1 MSDPDLIYH
10 DDGRVSM
17 GKARF
22 LVCMEAM
29 WEAEAIAQTLVDLAN
44 KAPIDEG
51 DGQFVYTARGLGARL
66 LDLSK
71 VCALALSDSVPD
83 LGQIAEK
90 FHLIGTKENEQ

>member
-1 MSDPDLIYH
+1 MSAPDLIHH

-22 LVCMEAM
+22 LVCMDAM
-29 WEAEAIAQTLVDLAN
+29 WEAESIAQTLIDLAN
-44 KAPIDEG
+44 NATFEEG
-51 DGQFVYTARGLGARL
+51 DGQFAYTARGLGARL

-71 VCALALSDSVPD
+71 VCAVALSDSVPD

-90 FHLIGTKENEQ
+90 FHLIGTKENGQ